1 MTLPRIDILINSG
14 RLLSLQRDYGDTH
27 GIDQDFFVEAINK
40 GLLLAQQGVV
50 NSLAETYSQYKEYTI
65 TSLTESVTLPIDI
78 FVDDLVYEV
87 RYSASGSRADLEDPL
102 QLGYVRGNGVAGH
115 PENYLVQG
123 GLVYL
128 DPPPNTGLLE
138 VRYEGCL
145 PKVGLRKG
153 TIASST
159 GTLPDLTTITLAD
172 DSFFSS
178 SDWEIVPEYLS
189 VVSWDGTIT
198 MKAIQVESIDT
209 GTRVITVRA
218 DFTAETGETIPVGS
232 YICFGTNTST
242 HVKLPRVGELFILQ
256 FVQDEVNDLLSSD
269 DQPVSLSKQEN
280 YLRQFISTYEMLPA
294 GPKRTAQINR
304 DGI

>member
-27 GIDQDFFVEAINK
+27 GIDQDFFVEAFNK
-40 GLLLAQQGVV
+40 GLLLAQQGIV

-65 TSLTESVTLPIDI
+65 SGTTETLTLPVDI
-78 FVDDLVYEV
+78 FIDDLVYEV

-102 QLGYVRGNGVAGH
+102 QLGYIRGDGVAGT
-115 PENYLVQG
+115 PENYLIQQ

-128 DPPPNTGLLE
+128 DPPPNTGLIE

-153 TIASST
+153 TILSST
-159 GTLPDLTTITLAD
+159 GTLPDVTTITLVD
-172 DSFFSS
+172 DGNFNAT
-178 SDWEIVPEYLS
+178 DWDILPEYLTC
-189 VVSWDGTIT
+189 VSWDGTIT

-209 GTRVITVRA
+209 GTRVITVRT
-218 DFTAETGETIPVGS
+218 DFEAEDGETLDAGDF
-232 YICFGTNTST
+232 ICFGTNTST
-242 HVKLPRVGELFILQ
+242 HIRLPRVGELFLLQ

-269 DQPVSLSKQEN
+269 DQTISLTKQEN
-280 YLRQFISTYEMLPA
+280 YLRQLIATYEMLPA
-294 GPKRTAQINR
+294 GPKRIAQINR
-304 DGI
+304 EGI